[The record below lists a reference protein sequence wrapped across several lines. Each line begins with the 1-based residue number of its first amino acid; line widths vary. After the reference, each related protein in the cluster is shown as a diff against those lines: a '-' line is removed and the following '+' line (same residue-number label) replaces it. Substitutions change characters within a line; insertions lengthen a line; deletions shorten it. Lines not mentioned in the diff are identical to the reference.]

1 MDEVAAVIERFDE
14 DLRSL
19 KAWYAD
25 IKTKPI
31 DEGAKSAPIVRLM
44 ARKLAKTAAELESE
58 IKRLAKSLKD

>member
-1 MDEVAAVIERFDE
+1 MDEVSAAMERFDE

-19 KAWYAD
+19 RAWYAD
-25 IKTKPI
+25 LKTKPL

-44 ARKLAKTAAELESE
+44 ARKLAKTAAEMETE